1 MQKHNRRFA
10 FPFSFAV
17 FVFAF
22 SPPAYSLDWPD
33 VAARIHATYASA
45 NARLAEASAQ
55 AQARAL
61 ALPGSPTISVAPGVK
76 AITPVDS
83 GSFGQEIDYTATVTA
98 RLPVGL
104 SETQR
109 EKLAFAQDAY
119 SLSGLNTQRIEAES
133 YVELY
138 SRYQAAWLAQE
149 ERKVLDM
156 ELAAALRNYE
166 NTDKLFKAGL
176 VTLAALKTADDDL
189 NEAQSAALQAETRY
203 SLAWLDLAYAAGLPD
218 RPEALAEHVP
228 SEADLPQLGTLMQR
242 AAAKHP
248 DVARQ
253 QTNVAQIQTTLT
265 RLSGRNFGVDMKAFF
280 GSDKYS
286 ASLGYDLANP
296 EASGSF
302 TFPAYIYG
310 SIPEPASKSQVDTWS
325 LGFSVGL
332 SYTGEKADRAASEVA
347 EVDLRRERLGLENT
361 LRQVQ
366 LNLYGKYTL
375 WEKDADAVE
384 RSVRALA
391 RIRDSLGTV
400 EAKRAI
406 GQAGEYEMM
415 EAEALLARAEWNLKT
430 ARIDREKARLAAAA
444 AAFYLGELDEV
455 KHALEGNAR

>member
-1 MQKHNRRFA
+1 MQKHNR
-10 FPFSFAV
+10 SSSLSSLLAV
-17 FVFAF
+17 FFFVLSAPAFA
-22 SPPAYSLDWPD
+22 LDWPE
-33 VAARIHATYASA
+33 VAARIRATYASA
-45 NARLAEASAQ
+45 DARLAETAAQ
-55 AQARAL
+55 AQTRAL
-61 ALPGSPTISVAPGVK
+61 ALPGSSTVSIAPGAK
-76 AITPVDS
+76 AITVVDS
-83 GSFGQEIDYTATVTA
+83 GSFGQEIDFTATVTA

-104 SETQR
+104 SQAQK
-109 EKLAFAQDAY
+109 EKLTFAQDVSY
-119 SLSGLNTQRIEAES
+119 LSGLNAQKTEAES
-133 YVELY
+133 YAELY

-149 ERKVLDM
+149 ERKVIQL

-176 VTLAALKTADDDL
+176 VTLATLKTADDDL
-189 NEAQSAALQAETRY
+189 NAAQSAALQAESRY

-218 RPEALAEHVP
+218 RPEGLSEQAP
-228 SEADLPQLGTLMQR
+228 SEADLPRLGTLMQW

-265 RLSGRNFGVDMKAFF
+265 RLSGRNFEVDVKALFV
-280 GSDKYS
+280 SDKYS

-296 EASGSF
+296 AATGSLA
-302 TFPAYIYG
+302 FPTYIYG
-310 SIPEPASKSQVDTWS
+310 SIPKSKGQVDTWS

-332 SYTGEKADRAASEVA
+332 SYTGETTDRAASEVS
-347 EVDLRRERLGLENT
+347 EVDLRREQLGLENT

-366 LNLYGKYTL
+366 LNLYAKYTL
-375 WEKDADAVE
+375 WEKATDSVE

-406 GQAGEYEMM
+406 GQAGEYEIM
-415 EAEALLARAEWNLKT
+415 EAEALLARAEWNLES
-430 ARIDREKARLAAAA
+430 ARIDREKSRLAAAA

-455 KHALEGNAR
+455 KHVLEGNPR

>member
-1 MQKHNRRFA
+1 MKKHNRQFA
-10 FPFSFAV
+10 LPFSFAV

-189 NEAQSAALQAETRY
+189 NDAQSAALQAETRY
-203 SLAWLDLAYAAGLPD
+203 SLAWLDLAYTAGLPD
-218 RPEALAEHVP
+218 RPEGLSEQAP
-228 SEADLPQLGTLMQR
+228 SEADLPQLGALMQW

-265 RLSGRNFGVDMKAFF
+265 RLLGRNFDVDMKAFF
-280 GSDKYS
+280 VSDKYS

-296 EASGSF
+296 EATASF
-302 TFPAYIYG
+302 AFPAYIYG
-310 SIPEPASKSQVDTWS
+310 SIPQSKSQVDTWS
-325 LGFSVGL
+325 MGFSVGL
-332 SYTGEKADRAASEVA
+332 SYTGEGTDRAASEVA

-375 WEKDADAVE
+375 WEKAADAVE

-415 EAEALLARAEWNLKT
+415 EAEALLARAEWNLKS
-430 ARIDREKARLAAAA
+430 ARIDREKARLATAA

-455 KHALEGNAR
+455 KYALEGNAR